1 MHWLLILMA
10 TITTPDAAHD
20 RAERIARIEAR
31 LRRAEFDSSRSL
43 SQYLGHVVI
52 DSRPAPRRWGDCW
65 EPWQG
70 EIVAPMIPA
79 IEQACGWRTGYTG
92 PRNFLCVLPRGHDK
106 TSLIGR
112 LLNGAVAFA
121 PQSIRA
127 TGAASTRDQAGLLLD
142 SMKAEARLNPW
153 LDRRLDQQ
161 NYVIKGPGGK
171 LKIIAADAG
180 GASGLHSDI
189 IICDEITYWANREL
203 FDMLRS
209 GSHKRPQGV
218 FIIITN
224 AGIRDTWQ
232 HQLLQTAISQP
243 QWWHVYQAP
252 ERQQMAGWLDA
263 EQIAATRAELH
274 PNFARRVID
283 NIWTNAKDDPLLSL
297 EQIIQCQ
304 LADCL
309 WPDGEV
315 PRKHRPELYLGVDF
329 GRTRNLTVITT
340 GELVG
345 DVVFCREIAEF
356 HDMPFAQQEQEIA
369 DRIER
374 YGNRLVRAVL
384 DKGAQGWTT
393 TENLE
398 SRFPAIVEG
407 VHLSTGRQGQIA
419 AEMRDRFSRQRI
431 RIPDNA
437 NLRRDLQMVDRVD
450 DRNGKPVIK
459 TREEDGVHA
468 DRFWSIGLMVH
479 GIPAGTMQKTTSAV
493 PRGAKGRIG

>member
-1 MHWLLILMA
+1 MLYLIILMA
-10 TITTPDAAHD
+10 TIVATPDAAPD

-52 DSRPAPRRWGDCW
+52 DSRPVPRRWGDCW

-112 LLNGAVAFA
+112 LLNGAVAFS
-121 PQSIRA
+121 PRPIRA
-127 TGAASTRDQAGLLLD
+127 TGAASTKEQAGLLLD
-142 SMKAEARLNPW
+142 AMKAEARLNPW

-171 LKIIAADAG
+171 LKIISADAG

-203 FDMLRS
+203 FDMLQS

-218 FIIITN
+218 FVIITN
-224 AGIRDTWQ
+224 AGIRGTWQ
-232 HQLLQTAISQP
+232 HQLLQTALAQP
-243 QWWHVYQAP
+243 EWWHVYQAP
-252 ERQQMAGWLDA
+252 QRQQLAGWLNP
-263 EQIAATRAELH
+263 EQIAATRALLH

-283 NIWTNAKDDPLLSL
+283 NVWTDAKDDPLLTYEL
-297 EQIIQCQ
+297 IAGCHD
-304 LADCL
+304 DCL
-309 WPDGEV
+309 WPSWQSASL
-315 PRKHRPELYLGVDF
+315 KHRPELYMGVDF

-345 DVVFCREIAEF
+345 DVIVTREITVLEGI
-356 HDMPFAQQEQEIA
+356 PFRRQEEEIEA
-369 DRIER
+369 RIKH
-374 YGNRLVRAVL
+374 YGRCLIKARL

-398 SRFPAIVEG
+398 DRYPGQVEG
-407 VHLSTGRQGQIA
+407 VHLSAGRQGQIA
-419 AEMRDRFSRQRI
+419 ADVRTRFESQRI
-431 RIPDNA
+431 RVPNDPELA
-437 NLRRDLQMVDRVD
+437 SDLQMVDRVD
-450 DRNGKPVIK
+450 DKAGKPVIK
-459 TREEDGVHA
+459 TREENGVHA
-468 DRFWSIGLMVH
+468 DRFWSLGLMASGV
-479 GIPAGTMQKTTSAV
+479 PTAVRKRTTSTR
-493 PRGAKGRIG
+493 PRGARART